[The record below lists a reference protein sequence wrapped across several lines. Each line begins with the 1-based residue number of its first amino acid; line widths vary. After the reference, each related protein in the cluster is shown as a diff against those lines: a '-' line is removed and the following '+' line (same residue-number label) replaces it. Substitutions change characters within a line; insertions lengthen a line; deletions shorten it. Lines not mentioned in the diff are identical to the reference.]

1 LSVHFIDKICYNTSM
16 NSELRKEYFDKAFKL
31 HSAGNIVEAQN
42 FYKKIL
48 TEIPDDSEVLNLIG
62 MSEMQQKNFAK
73 AEEFITHA
81 ISIKKEKYFY
91 ETLAHLYFVQKNYKK
106 ELETRLDSEKS
117 FGLDYEQAFGIGLAY
132 KNILD
137 FENSE
142 KYYLKAYEFNPKSRD
157 VCFNLANLYT
167 TFHKPQKAKEY
178 YLKCLEIN
186 PNDRESKYFL
196 ALNYFRMKNY
206 DDGLKYFEVRL
217 CRETAIDTEAI
228 TYPNLIPNK
237 PIWQGEDI
245 SDKTL
250 YTYYEAGFGDM
261 IMFARYIPLL
271 QSRCKKL
278 IIKPQVQLCELFREN
293 FPDAEVMSY
302 FWDEKDL
309 NFDYHI
315 PFLSIPYVLNLNTD
329 KMFINRDKY
338 LSANENKV
346 WAYKKKFFDN
356 DKFKIGIKWQG
367 NTYYDTDRVINV
379 DAFSGLFDL
388 ENTQVYSAQT
398 FEGAEEFEKL
408 SEKYNIIDLSKSF
421 KDFSYTAAAIENL
434 DLIICNDTSLAH
446 LAGAMHRPCAI
457 LLPYNYNWRW
467 HTDLSYCDW
476 YESVKLYLADKNE
489 SWNSVMERVISE
501 INL

>member
-1 LSVHFIDKICYNTSM
+1 MDR
-16 NSELRKEYFDKAFKL
+16 ELRKEYFDKAFKL
-31 HSAGNIVEAQN
+31 HSAGDVAEAKI

-48 TEIPDDSEVLNLIG
+48 EEIPEDAEVLNLIG
-62 MSEMQQKNFAK
+62 MSEMQQKNYDK
-73 AEEFITHA
+73 AEEFISHA
-81 ISIKKEKYFY
+81 INIKQEKYFY
-91 ETLAHLYFVQKNYKK
+91 ETLAHLYFIRNNFTK
-106 ELETRLDSEKS
+106 ELETRLEIEKL

-132 KNILD
+132 KKLMD

-142 KYYLKAYEFNPKSRD
+142 KYYLKAIEINPKSRD
-157 VCFNLANLYT
+157 AYFNLANLYT
-167 TFHKPQKAKEY
+167 NFHKPKQANEY
-178 YLKCLEIN
+178 YLKCLDIN
-186 PNDRESKYFL
+186 SDDREAKYFL
-196 ALNYFRMKNY
+196 ALNYFRMKDY
-206 DDGLKYFEVRL
+206 TTGLKYFEVRL
-217 CRETAIDTEAI
+217 CRETALKTEAI
-228 TYPNLIPNK
+228 TYPKLFANK
-237 PIWQGEDI
+237 PVWNGEDI

-261 IMFARYIPLL
+261 LMFARYIPTLKSL
-271 QSRCKKL
+271 CKRL
-278 IIKPQVQLCELFREN
+278 IIKPQVQLSELLREN
-293 FPDAEVMSY
+293 FPDVEVMDY

-315 PFLSIPYVLNLNTD
+315 PFLSIPYALNLGTEG
-329 KMFINRDKY
+329 MFMHRDKY
-338 LSANENKV
+338 LSANPDKV
-346 WAYKKKFFDN
+346 KKYKEKFFNN

-367 NTYYDTDRVINV
+367 NTYYETARVINV
-379 DAFSGLFDL
+379 DAFSGLFNL

-408 SEKYNIIDLSKSF
+408 ASKYNIIDLSNSF

-446 LAGAMHRPCAI
+446 LAGAMHKPCAI

-489 SWNSVMERVISE
+489 SWASVMDRVIADIE
-501 INL
+501 NLKKL